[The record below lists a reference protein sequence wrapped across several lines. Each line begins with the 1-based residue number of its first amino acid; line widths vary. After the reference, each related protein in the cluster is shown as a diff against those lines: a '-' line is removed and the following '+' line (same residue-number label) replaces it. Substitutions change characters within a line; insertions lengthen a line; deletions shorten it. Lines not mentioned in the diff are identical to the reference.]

1 MSHFCLL
8 GDPENYDVDIAFLL
22 KFNAEILDLL
32 SVNSIF
38 NSPLFKLSNN
48 LVFANFVLNK

>member
-32 SVNSIF
+32 
-38 NSPLFKLSNN
+38 
-48 LVFANFVLNK
+48 VFYYEV